1 MVKGCHTYLDK
12 QWFLVIEM
20 EKRERARARVVYII
34 SDYKRFPCHI
44 NNMNV
49 LFKQKMCFWVELNSD
64 PPLSP
69 TGPPLVSLELPTKQ
83 WYTQFKRSSQSLDND
98 WWTTRRTVVAALS
111 AAVRTVVAAL
121 SAAVAARSAA
131 VAAVARP

>member
-64 PPLSP
+64 PPPFPHGAPTNSPLSSGIRNSSGP
-69 TGPPLVSLELPTKQ
+69 LNLSTTTGGRHVE
-83 WYTQFKRSSQSLDND
+83 QS
-98 WWTTRRTVVAALS
+98 
-111 AAVRTVVAAL
+111 
-121 SAAVAARSAA
+121 
-131 VAAVARP
+131 